1 MKRIVFVCL
10 MLLPIFSQAA
20 IYKCVDDRGVA
31 SFSQRPC
38 PVKKVVGD
46 SDAHKLHAELG
57 QLADQ
62 GQSLVTSISGDMKSI
77 IACQDS
83 KNSFDQNRK
92 ALQSRIDAVADEH
105 KALKKA
111 YATLEFCGVCKARGL
126 SQCRTARTYLNEAQ
140 NKLITSVD
148 QANPKGWAHR

>member
-1 MKRIVFVCL
+1 MKRMIFLCL
-10 MLLPIFSQAA
+10 MCFPVFSQAA

-38 PVKKVVGD
+38 PAKKVVGNTE
-46 SDAHKLHAELG
+46 AHKLHKELG
-57 QLADQ
+57 ELTDT
-62 GQSLVTSISGDMKSI
+62 GQNLVTSISGDMKSI

-83 KNSFDQNRK
+83 KKVFEKNRK
-92 ALQSRIDAVADEH
+92 ALQSRVDGLTDEH

-126 SQCRTARTYLNEAQ
+126 SQCRTTRSYLNEAQ
-140 NKLITSVD
+140 NTLITSVD